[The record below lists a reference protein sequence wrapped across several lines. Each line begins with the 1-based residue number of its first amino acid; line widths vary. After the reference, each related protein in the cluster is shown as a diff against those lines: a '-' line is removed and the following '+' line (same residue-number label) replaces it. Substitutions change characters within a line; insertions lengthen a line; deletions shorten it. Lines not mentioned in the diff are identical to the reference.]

1 VAGAGGQLEEALEQL
16 GKTLA
21 DRETAHG
28 EGLEAARATAT
39 ALHARVA
46 AALEHYHS
54 AVEAGGAPQLRVEL
68 TPPRVDEKHVRSYEF
83 DLRRGRHR
91 GLFVLK
97 SRGELTLVGPFRTGK
112 SEGPCRSFP
121 LDAGGLVEG
130 EALSEIDRALV
141 EFISSFLEEA
151 ATP

>member
-1 VAGAGGQLEEALEQL
+1 MGLDDALGQV
-16 GKTLA
+16 GRTLA
-21 DRETAHG
+21 ERELAHAESLG
-28 EGLEAARATAT
+28 AARAKADE
-39 ALHARVA
+39 LHERVA
-46 AALEHYHS
+46 KALESYH
-54 AVEAGGAPQLRVEL
+54 AAIDEAGAPHLRVEL
-68 TPPRVDEKHVRSYEF
+68 TEPRLDEKHVRSVEF

-112 SEGPCRSFP
+112 TEGPCRSVP
-121 LDAGGLVEG
+121 VDA
-130 EALSEIDRALV
+130 EAEIDGALV

>member
-1 VAGAGGQLEEALEQL
+1 LEDALDKL

-21 DRETAHG
+21 ERESIHTRELA
-28 EGLEAARATAT
+28 AARDKAKE
-39 ALHARVA
+39 LHTRIER
-46 AALEHYHS
+46 ALERYH
-54 AVEAGGAPQLRVEL
+54 AAIEASGASHLRVEL
-68 TPPRVDEKHVRSYEF
+68 TPPRIDEKHVRSYEF

-112 SEGPCRSFP
+112 TEGPCRSFP
-121 LDAGGLVEG
+121 I
-130 EALSEIDRALV
+130 EAEAEIDSALV
-141 EFISSFLEEA
+141 EFVSSFLEEA

>member
-1 VAGAGGQLEEALEQL
+1 MTLEDALGQL

-21 DRETAHG
+21 EREGVHAA
-28 EGLEAARATAT
+28 GLDEARKKAAE
-39 ALHARVA
+39 LHARVTDG
-46 AALEHYHS
+46 LEHYH
-54 AVEAGGAPQLRVEL
+54 AAIDKAGAPHLRVEL
-68 TPPRVDEKHVRSYEF
+68 TPPRLDEKHVRSYEF

-112 SEGPCRSFP
+112 TEGPCRSFP
-121 LDAGGLVEG
+121 IGAGGVDE
-130 EALSEIDRALV
+130 EIDGAV
-141 EFISSFLEEA
+141 IEFVSRFLEEA